1 MRISRLFPLVVLF
14 PIALALVIV
23 FVTTPLWALS
33 ETKLTA
39 CDGAVDDAFG
49 WSVAIS
55 GDTALVGARQDDDK
69 GFNSGSAYVPHI
81 ARIADNVMQPPG
93 DALGPNAIYQFRFD
107 EDTGRLAPNTPPIIK
122 MVEFLGPRHY
132 CFHPSLDVGYFSDE
146 QGCSVSAYSLDTST
160 GALSAYQTITTLPQG
175 YSERNTCSQIQI
187 SDSGRF
193 LYVPNRGHNSIAGFT
208 VDASTGNLTPI
219 GHVSTEQV
227 PSAFNLDPE
236 ANFVFAAG
244 SESGRLASY
253 QIDGSTGE
261 LTPMEIYTVGKRPM
275 WVLITN
281 L

>member
-39 CDGAVDDAFG
+39 SDGAVDDAFG

-93 DALGPNAIYQFRFD
+93 DALGPNAIYQFIFD

-132 CFHPSLDVGYFSDE
+132 CFHPSLDVVYFSDE

-175 YSERNTCSQIQI
+175 YSGITPAH
-187 SDSGRF
+187 RF
-193 LYVPNRGHNSIAGFT
+193 KFRIPGGFCM
-208 VDASTGNLTPI
+208 SPI
-219 GHVSTEQV
+219 GGTIALRAL
-227 PSAFNLDPE
+227 PWMPLL
-236 ANFVFAAG
+236 G
-244 SESGRLASY
+244 
-253 QIDGSTGE
+253 I
-261 LTPMEIYTVGKRPM
+261 
-275 WVLITN
+275 
-281 L
+281 